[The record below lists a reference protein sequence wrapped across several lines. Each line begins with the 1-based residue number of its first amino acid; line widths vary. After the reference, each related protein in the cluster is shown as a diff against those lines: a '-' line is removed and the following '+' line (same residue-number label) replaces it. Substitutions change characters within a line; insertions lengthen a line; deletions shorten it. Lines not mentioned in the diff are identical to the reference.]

1 MINLTGLWINENTD
15 GKKYMKGNIGQAN
28 ILIFKNE
35 NKEPGSNQPD
45 YNLVIAKNEKKK
57 GDR

>member
-1 MINLTGLWINENTD
+1 MINLTGLWVNENAE

-45 YNLVIAKNEKKK
+45 YNMVIAENKKKK

>member
-1 MINLTGLWINENTD
+1 MINLTGLWLNENAE

-35 NKEPGSNQPD
+35 KKEPGSNQPD
-45 YNLVIAKNEKKK
+45 YNMVIAENKKK
-57 GDR
+57 TEER